1 MKALKFL
8 FVFLIIGFCS
18 CGQKSAKHKP
28 DPEAIKLNNKII
40 SLVPF
45 IDNIDSSKKA
55 LVFLDSAT
63 SIDSNYFLGY
73 YNKLMFL
80 YALKEYDKAV
90 LAINNCIRIRPNAH
104 DLFLTGGILYEKIGD
119 TISSNAYFKKS
130 LKICNSVLDT
140 MKTSNTNYIFLST
153 NKAVNLIMLGDTV
166 TANRALKQLYNT
178 LPDKGEFADEEKK
191 YILSFINK
199 NKIGLIKKILL
210 DTEKISNKE

>member
-8 FVFLIIGFCS
+8 LIFLIIGFCS

-28 DPEAIKLNNKII
+28 DPEAVKLNNKIVP
-40 SLVPF
+40 LVPF

-80 YALKEYDKAV
+80 YALKEYNKAV

-104 DLFLTGGILYEKIGD
+104 DLFLTGGILYEKIRD
-119 TISSNAYFKKS
+119 TISSKSYFEKS

-140 MKTSNTNYIFLST
+140 MKANNTNYIFLST
-153 NKAVNLIMLGDTV
+153 NKAVNLIMLGDAA
-166 TANRALKQLYNT
+166 TANRTLKHLYDT
-178 LPDKGEFADEEKK
+178 LPDAGEFAAEEKK

-199 NKIGLIKKILL
+199 NKTDLIKKILL
-210 DTEKISNKE
+210 DPDKDIN